1 MAAIDI
7 NKEQYQEMIEGDKPV
22 LVEFWAPWCVY
33 CRRLGPA
40 YDRIANEYAE
50 KINVVKLNIDDE
62 PELSD
67 AEQIEIIPT
76 LVLYKDGKAI
86 DSLVVPDSKNM
97 IDNFIRQALE
107 K

>member
-7 NKEQYQEMIEGDKPV
+7 NKIQYQEMLQGDKPV

-40 YDRIANEYAE
+40 YDRIANEYAD
-50 KINVVKLNIDDE
+50 KINVVKLNIDAE
-62 PELSD
+62 AELAE

-97 IDNFIRQALE
+97 IDSFIRQALE